1 MPPLCKHH
9 PEYHSRLDYDTGEG
23 TKNGF
28 YYFSSHLTLK
38 IKIKGNKFHFPKS
51 TLKIKFQF
59 VFEVEAIICAL
70 IVSVAG
76 YTRKPGGADKARHS
90 FNKLLEKLNCPLH
103 ESAGSRSCINR
114 KDGYLHTPR
123 LKSYLRLVE
132 HSPQLT
138 LSTKTPPS
146 TWMYHRSSAFGVNS
160 PRILEPSW

>member
-1 MPPLCKHH
+1 MLFQQ
-9 PEYHSRLDYDTGEG
+9 SLD
-23 TKNGF
+23 TKD
-28 YYFSSHLTLK
+28 K
-38 IKIKGNKFHFPKS
+38 NKRKLISLPKS
-51 TLKIKFQF
+51 ALKIKFQF
-59 VFEVEAIICAL
+59 VFEVDAIICAL

-76 YTRKPGGADKARHS
+76 PTPKPGGADKARHS
-90 FNKLLEKLNCPLH
+90 FNNCCWKNNCPLH

-160 PRILEPSW
+160 SRILGPPWLDVHSLYS